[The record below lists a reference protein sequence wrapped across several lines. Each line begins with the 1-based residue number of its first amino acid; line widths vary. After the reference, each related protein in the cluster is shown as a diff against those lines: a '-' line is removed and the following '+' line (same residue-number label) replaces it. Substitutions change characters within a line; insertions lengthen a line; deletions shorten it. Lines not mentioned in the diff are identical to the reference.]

1 MAEISLLNWFSLVWF
16 LGCWVSYTKF
26 AKYRAQTSASLSSVM
41 NVHRVNWMR
50 RLLQREARVADA
62 ALMGNLERNVNFF
75 ASSCVLI
82 LAGLLT
88 ALTAAEQVVEMLA
101 GVTFAITDTVLAVEL
116 KLVTLIGIFTYGFF
130 TFTWSMRQFGFACV
144 LVGAA
149 PIPSDTTVTAAER
162 RSFATYAAKV
172 IDQASRSYNFGLRA
186 FYFSLAVLAWFVH
199 PVYFIMASALVTFVL
214 YFREFRSNTVEALK
228 KVENV
233 GTKMFNTE
241 KEKE

>member
-1 MAEISLLNWFSLVWF
+1 MAEISLLNWFSLAWF
-16 LGCWVSYTKF
+16 LSCWVTYTKF

-50 RLLQREARVADA
+50 RLLQREVRVSDA
-62 ALMGNLERNVNFF
+62 SLLGNLERNVNFF

-101 GVTFAITDTVLAVEL
+101 GVTFAIADTVLAVEL
-116 KLVTLIGIFTYGFF
+116 KLVTLIGIYTYGFF

-149 PIPSDTTVTAAER
+149 PLPTDTTVTPAER
-162 RSFATYAAKV
+162 RSFAKYSAKV

-186 FYFSLAVLAWFVH
+186 FYFSLAVLAWFIH
-199 PVYFIMASALVTFVL
+199 PLYFIAASALVTFVL
-214 YFREFRSNTVEALK
+214 YYREFRSNTVDALL
-228 KVENV
+228 KVEGV
-233 GTKMFNTE
+233 GAKMFNIE
-241 KEKE
+241 LEQE